1 MEHIGL
7 KTTRLRS
14 LGGEQLILGNSDV
27 INTRIRNLGRME
39 DRRGALKV
47 GVTYDTPRDLLAQ
60 IPGWIEEIVAAQEET
75 RFDRCHLSGFAD
87 SAIEF
92 DTVFY
97 MTVPST
103 PGSWTRSRRC
113 CSRSTNGST
122 GTASSSRTRHRSS
135 TRSPRLVDKNP
146 LESIVWAAVAAGFGP
161 AAHGFGTHTV
171 SLPFRQDLRVRHA
184 RGVTSAGTRPASQ
197 STRMDTTDFSFH
209 TSPIMLLSGTANPAL
224 AQGIADVLGER
235 LCDVTI
241 KRFADGEI
249 FVRIDEN
256 VRGRDVFL
264 IQPTNPPAE
273 NVLELLIL
281 LDAAKRA
288 SAARVTAVVPYYG
301 YGRSDRKD
309 QPRVSI
315 AAKLLANLMTAAGA
329 DRVLS
334 IDFHQHQIQGFFD
347 IPVDHLYAAP
357 VFRRYYEMKKL
368 DNLVVVATDV
378 SAAKMARGYAR
389 RLGGDLAII
398 DKRRPAP
405 NEAEVSN
412 IVGEVEGK
420 HCIVPDDMI
429 DTAGTMVS
437 AIEVLKERGALD
449 IYVLATHPLFSG
461 RRWSASRWPT

>member
-1 MEHIGL
+1 
-7 KTTRLRS
+7 
-14 LGGEQLILGNSDV
+14 
-27 INTRIRNLGRME
+27 
-39 DRRGALKV
+39 
-47 GVTYDTPRDLLAQ
+47 
-60 IPGWIEEIVAAQEET
+60 
-75 RFDRCHLSGFAD
+75 
-87 SAIEF
+87 
-92 DTVFY
+92 
-97 MTVPST
+97 
-103 PGSWTRSRRC
+103 
-113 CSRSTNGST
+113 
-122 GTASSSRTRHRSS
+122 
-135 TRSPRLVDKNP
+135 
-146 LESIVWAAVAAGFGP
+146 
-161 AAHGFGTHTV
+161 
-171 SLPFRQDLRVRHA
+171 
-184 RGVTSAGTRPASQ
+184 
-197 STRMDTTDFSFH
+197 MDTTDFSFH
-209 TSPIMLLSGTANPAL
+209 TSPIMLLSGSANPAL

-281 LDAAKRA
+281 IDAAKRA

-461 RRWSASRWPT
+461 PAVERIASADVKEITVTDTVPLAPGVEEALPNLTVLSVASLLAQAIESTHANTSVSKLFK

>member
-1 MEHIGL
+1 
-7 KTTRLRS
+7 
-14 LGGEQLILGNSDV
+14 
-27 INTRIRNLGRME
+27 
-39 DRRGALKV
+39 
-47 GVTYDTPRDLLAQ
+47 
-60 IPGWIEEIVAAQEET
+60 
-75 RFDRCHLSGFAD
+75 
-87 SAIEF
+87 
-92 DTVFY
+92 
-97 MTVPST
+97 
-103 PGSWTRSRRC
+103 
-113 CSRSTNGST
+113 
-122 GTASSSRTRHRSS
+122 
-135 TRSPRLVDKNP
+135 
-146 LESIVWAAVAAGFGP
+146 
-161 AAHGFGTHTV
+161 
-171 SLPFRQDLRVRHA
+171 
-184 RGVTSAGTRPASQ
+184 
-197 STRMDTTDFSFH
+197 MDTTDFSFH

-281 LDAAKRA
+281 IDAAKRA

-389 RLGGDLAII
+389 RLGGELAII

-405 NEAEVSN
+405 NEAEVSS
-412 IVGEVEGK
+412 IVGDVEGK

-437 AIEVLKERGALD
+437 AIDVLKERGALD
-449 IYVLATHPLFSG
+449 IYVLATHPLCSG
-461 RRWSASRWPT
+461 PAVERLAGADVKEITVTDTIPLRPGVQEALPNLTVLSVASLLAQAIESTHTNSSVSMLFK